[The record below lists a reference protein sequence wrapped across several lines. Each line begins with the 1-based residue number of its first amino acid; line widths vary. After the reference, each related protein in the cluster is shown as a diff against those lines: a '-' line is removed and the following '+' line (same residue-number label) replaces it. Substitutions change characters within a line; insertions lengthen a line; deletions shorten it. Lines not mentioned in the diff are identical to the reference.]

1 MTRSTGDPMTRSTG
15 GPMTS
20 PFASPDQLAAHQ
32 RLLSAV
38 AAEVAAGQ
46 RVPCLDRP
54 ALWVSDDPADTEAA
68 AQGCLGCCSALDA
81 CRRYIEQHH
90 EAAGVS

>member
-1 MTRSTGDPMTRSTG
+1 
-15 GPMTS
+15 MTS
-20 PFASPDQLAAHQ
+20 PFASPGQLAAHS

-38 AAEVAAGQ
+38 SAEVDAGQ
-46 RVPCLDRP
+46 RVPCLAEPDV
-54 ALWVSDDPADTEAA
+54 WVSDDPADTEAA